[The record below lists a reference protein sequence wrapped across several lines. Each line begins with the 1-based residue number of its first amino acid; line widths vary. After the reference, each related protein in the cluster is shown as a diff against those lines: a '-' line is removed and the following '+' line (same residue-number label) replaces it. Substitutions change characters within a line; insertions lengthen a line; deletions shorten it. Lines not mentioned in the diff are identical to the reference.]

1 VTALAKR
8 LAPRLAEVARR
19 RIDDEG
25 LLMAAFSDEDKA
37 FHASAVEALV
47 LPFGLDRDAVHD
59 DPGKKPLCARV
70 GGISLHA
77 ARRVEADDRAGLERL
92 CRYGMRAP
100 FSTDR
105 ITLEEDGRVRYR
117 LHRPWPAPGGRTDVV
132 MEPVA
137 FLRRLAA
144 LIPSPY
150 ANLTRYH
157 GVFANRSR
165 FRPLL
170 PAPPVTVTTASS
182 EPAPAEQPVPR
193 PACQGNA
200 PARGSGRRR
209 PRRMAW
215 ASLLKRVFD
224 VDALTCHKCNVPMVV
239 LAFLTDPPVV
249 KRILDHL
256 HLPSVPPPL
265 APARLRV
272 DDNPSLALA
281 TDEYR
286 DDWGP
291 GTCDGIDEPPGAPRA
306 PP

>member
-1 VTALAKR
+1 
-8 LAPRLAEVARR
+8 
-19 RIDDEG
+19 
-25 LLMAAFSDEDKA
+25 MAAFSDEDRA
-37 FHASAVEALV
+37 CHASAAEALV
-47 LPFGLDRDAVHD
+47 LPFGLCGDSVHD
-59 DPGKKPLCARV
+59 DPGKKALCARV
-70 GGISLHA
+70 GGILLHA
-77 ARRVEADDRAGLERL
+77 ARRVEAFDRAGLERL
-92 CRYGMRAP
+92 CRYGLRAP

-105 ITLEEDGRVRYR
+105 ITLDGEGLVRYR
-117 LHRPWPAPGGRTDVV
+117 LHRPWPGPGGRTDVV
-132 MEPVA
+132 MELVA

-150 ANLTRYH
+150 ANLVRYH

-170 PAPPVTVTTASS
+170 PSPPVAIGPASS
-182 EPAPAEQPVPR
+182 EPARAEQPVPR
-193 PACQGNA
+193 PACPGNA
-200 PARGSGRRR
+200 PATGSGRRR
-209 PRRMAW
+209 PRRIAW

-224 VDALTCHKCNVPMVV
+224 VDALTCRKCNVPMVV

-256 HLPSVPPPL
+256 HLPSVPPPV

-291 GTCDGIDEPPGAPRA
+291 GACDGIDEPPGAPRA